1 MPSVVDIANEALNII
16 GANTISALDENSKA
30 AIVVNQRYSTIR
42 DSVFRDHPW
51 NCLMS
56 RATLAQD
63 TETPDFGYTYQY
75 TLPTLPYCLRVLEF
89 SNGTSS
95 YPQDNMTNNTG
106 GPVFVVEGRKLLTDE
121 GTVKIRYIARVEDP
135 NEYDASLIDAL
146 AAKIATEIC
155 YSITGSASLVN
166 TTFQLYQQ
174 KLSVAKNVDATE
186 GAPQRIEASD
196 FIESRF

>member
-1 MPSVVDIANEALNII
+1 MPSVVDIANHALNII

-30 AIVVNQRYSTIR
+30 AIVINQRYDSIR

-56 RATLAQD
+56 RATLARD

-75 TLPTLPYCLRVLEF
+75 TLPTLPYSLRVLEF

-106 GPVFVVEGRKLLTDE
+106 GPVFVIEGRKLLTDE

-146 AAKIATEIC
+146 AAKIATEI
-155 YSITGSASLVN
+155 
-166 TTFQLYQQ
+166 
-174 KLSVAKNVDATE
+174 
-186 GAPQRIEASD
+186 
-196 FIESRF
+196 